1 MAHKTGILTMSTMVS
16 NSVSFISTH
25 LRTTLESITSD
36 VGVLTQTFADE
47 LISAGIVPTGPM
59 MFLYDGV
66 DGNPKTKFD
75 LRIALPVSQ
84 ADAARY
90 DGKHNVDRLQPFTF
104 IETVLYGDIAQLGP
118 KAYEPL
124 MIKMQKAGLQPT
136 GFVREVYQNFVDL
149 SSEDNETRVQIGV

>member
-1 MAHKTGILTMSTMVS
+1 MSTMVS

-25 LRTTLESITSD
+25 LRTTLENITSD
-36 VGVLTQTFADE
+36 VGDITQTLAEE
-47 LISAGIVPTGPM
+47 LVGAGIIPTGPM

-66 DGNPKTKFD
+66 DGNPKTEFD

-90 DGKHNVDRLQPFTF
+90 DGANSVDRLKPFTF

-124 MIKMQKAGLQPT
+124 MVEMQKAGLQPT

-149 SSEDNETRVQIGV
+149 TSEDNETRVQIGVR